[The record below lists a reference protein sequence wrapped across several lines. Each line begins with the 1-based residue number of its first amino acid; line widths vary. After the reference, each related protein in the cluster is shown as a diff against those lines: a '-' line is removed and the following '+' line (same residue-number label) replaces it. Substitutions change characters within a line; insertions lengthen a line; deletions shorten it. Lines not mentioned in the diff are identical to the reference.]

1 MQLFKSQ
8 MKEDLEMN
16 DKTEIKNRQNI
27 IQKVL
32 QTDGYFEHA
41 GWSDVDI
48 LLGYGKGAACDKE
61 RAH

>member
-8 MKEDLEMN
+8 MKEDVEMN
-16 DKTEIKNRQNI
+16 DKTEIKNRQ
-27 IQKVL
+27 KVL
-32 QTDGYFEHA
+32 QTDGYLRHI

>member
-1 MQLFKSQ
+1 MFKSQ
-8 MKEDLEMN
+8 MKEDVEMN
-16 DKTEIKNRQNI
+16 DKTEIKNR
-27 IQKVL
+27 QKVL

-61 RAH
+61 RSH